1 MNKKKKKKFFYTI
14 FFGGILSIFF
24 YVKHYDFFFLK
35 KKTFPLKQPGHNFL
49 FFILQLFIVKKNY
62 LFCCSMPGNFKVL
75 ITKFAIIWLWANI
88 IMYIQCCIS
97 VVCANGKILS
107 IKFWFHFVYV
117 QMNNVY

>member
-1 MNKKKKKKFFYTI
+1 MGN
-14 FFGGILSIFF
+14 
-24 YVKHYDFFFLK
+24 FFLCKTLRFLFSK

-88 IMYIQCCIS
+88 IIMYIQCCTS

-107 IKFWFHFVYV
+107 IKFLFHFVIV
-117 QMNNVY
+117 QMNIV

>member
-1 MNKKKKKKFFYTI
+1 MGLWSKLAVWMNEKFKKQKQTKKFLQRLFPLNNLATI
-14 FFGGILSIFF
+14 FFFC
-24 YVKHYDFFFLK
+24 
-35 KKTFPLKQPGHNFL
+35 
-49 FFILQLFIVKKNY
+49 ILQLFIVKKKF

-107 IKFWFHFVYV
+107 IKSLFYL
-117 QMNNVY
+117 